1 MPAKP
6 AARRSSSSLPGPSAQ
21 AASPASARTGGT
33 PMVPGTAG
41 PPEPQERPSPAAVAA
56 GNALAAAAAA
66 AVAGNDA
73 LLQANGGNADDAEP
87 AIQNNVIIST
97 ALNTNFTR
105 RQAEIMRQSGAFPI

>member
-1 MPAKP
+1 MAP
-6 AARRSSSSLPGPSAQ
+6 
-21 AASPASARTGGT
+21 RTA
-33 PMVPGTAG
+33 V
-41 PPEPQERPSPAAVAA
+41 PPEQDSRERQSPAAAAA

-66 AVAGNDA
+66 AAAAVAENDA

-105 RQAEIMRQSGAFPI
+105 RQAETLRQSGAFPIFNEYSTSQVNLGLIYIMLNLGKQ

>member
-6 AARRSSSSLPGPSAQ
+6 ARHGSSLPGPSAQ
-21 AASPASARTGGT
+21 AASPASAR
-33 PMVPGTAG
+33 MVPGAAV
-41 PPEPQERPSPAAVAA
+41 PPEQERPSPAAAAA
-56 GNALAAAAAA
+56 GNALAAAATA
-66 AVAGNDA
+66 AVAGNNA

-105 RQAEIMRQSGAFPI
+105 RLDRQRP

>member
-1 MPAKP
+1 
-6 AARRSSSSLPGPSAQ
+6 
-21 AASPASARTGGT
+21 
-33 PMVPGTAG
+33 MVPGTAV

-105 RQAEIMRQSGAFPI
+105 RQAETLRQSGAFPVFNEYSTSQVNLGLIYIMLNLGKQ

>member
-1 MPAKP
+1 
-6 AARRSSSSLPGPSAQ
+6 
-21 AASPASARTGGT
+21 
-33 PMVPGTAG
+33 MVPGTAV

-66 AVAGNDA
+66 TVAGNDA

-87 AIQNNVIIST
+87 AIQNNVIMT

-105 RQAEIMRQSGAFPI
+105 RQAETLKQSGTFPDFNEYSTSQVNLGLIYIMLILGKQ